1 MKVLIITS
9 LKVLLA
15 FTVITGFFYPVIVTI
30 LSQIVFPGQANG
42 SLIHN
47 HQLIIGSKLIGQKFE
62 SDRYF
67 WSRPSAIDYQP
78 LPSGGSNFSPT
89 SQKLKELYEQ
99 RKSTFIQKNGLNRA
113 TKIPVEMV
121 FASASGLDPHISVR
135 SAELQAERI
144 ARARGFN
151 ADERKKMLETINKF
165 REGPSLFFGDES
177 RVNVLL
183 LNIELDKMFN
193 KE

>member
-15 FTVITGFFYPVIVTI
+15 FTIITGFLYPVIVTI
-30 LSQIVFPGQANG
+30 LSQIVFPGEANG

-47 HQLIIGSKLIGQKFE
+47 RQLIIGSKLIGQKFE

-78 LPSGGSNFSPT
+78 LPSAGSNFSPT
-89 SQKLKELYEQ
+89 NQKLKELYEQ
-99 RKSTFIQKNGLNRA
+99 RRSTFIQKNGLNNS
-113 TKIPVEMV
+113 TKIPVEML

-144 ARARGFN
+144 AKARGFN
-151 ADERKKMLETINKF
+151 ADERKKLLKTIYEF
-165 REGPSLFFGDES
+165 WEGPSLFLGDES